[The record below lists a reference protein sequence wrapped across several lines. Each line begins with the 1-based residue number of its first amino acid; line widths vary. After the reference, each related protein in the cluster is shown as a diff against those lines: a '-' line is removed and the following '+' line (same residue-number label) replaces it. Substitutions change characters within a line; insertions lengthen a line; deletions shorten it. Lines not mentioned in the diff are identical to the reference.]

1 MSCKCA
7 EFEEDEGRYTC
18 SVSGD
23 RCMFMSPNSKRCAE
37 MFGEGPDAEAV
48 EEVEQ

>member
-7 EFEEDEGRYTC
+7 EFEAEDGRYTC

-23 RCMFMSPNSKRCAE
+23 GCMFLIPDSKLYAE
-37 MFGEGPDAEAV
+37 RYGEGPDAE
-48 EEVEQ
+48 